1 MTINKIIN
9 FSIQKGCMTK
19 FSGCWEHISVVW
31 DELKSTKIEKAN
43 IAEVWL
49 DFAYAYGF
57 L

>member
-1 MTINKIIN
+1 MA
-9 FSIQKGCMTK
+9 K